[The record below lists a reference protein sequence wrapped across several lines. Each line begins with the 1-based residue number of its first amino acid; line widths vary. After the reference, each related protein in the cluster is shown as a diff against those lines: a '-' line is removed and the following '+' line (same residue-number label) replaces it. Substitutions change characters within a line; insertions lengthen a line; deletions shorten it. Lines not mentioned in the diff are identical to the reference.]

1 MAINLEFLQNLPLET
16 QEDVLE
22 DLSKVMA
29 RNPVEINGEVYL
41 VEEAVS
47 DLINSLY
54 AQCEKYKHDMKTK
67 N

>member
-1 MAINLEFLQNLPLET
+1 MAINLEFLQNLPMET
-16 QEDVLE
+16 QEEVLK

-54 AQCEKYKHDMKTK
+54 AQCEKYRTELSIK

>member
-1 MAINLEFLQNLPLET
+1 MAINLEFLQNLTLKT
-16 QEDVLE
+16 QEEVLE

-54 AQCEKYKHDMKTK
+54 AQCEKYKQDMKTK